1 MTVPDRRIV
10 FYGGKGGV
18 GKTTLASAHALHAAD
33 AGRRTLLVST
43 DPAHSTADILDTA
56 IGPDPTPVTENLWAV
71 ELDPEREADRYIQE
85 VKARIADTTPPR
97 LAAEVDRQIDIARLA
112 PGAEESAVFDR
123 ITRLLTE
130 DASGFERIVFD
141 TAPTGHTL
149 RLMSLPE
156 TMTAWMS
163 ALITRRRRMNVL
175 SRMWR
180 NVAGAAAGTDA
191 PAEDRVLTALE
202 DRKKRFEATRRLLT
216 DAQVTAFVFVVIP
229 ERLPILETERAVTT
243 LERYRIPVGAVVVNR
258 VLPDT
263 LEGEFMT
270 GRRQRETVYRDRI
283 VKSFSR
289 YPMVWIDLRPED
301 VVGLEALQ
309 AIAADMSPALPTTG
323 RSTSAEN
330 EVGTGGELTAD
341 G

>member
-1 MTVPDRRIV
+1 MTVPDRRIT

-33 AGRRTLLVST
+33 AGRRTLIIST
-43 DPAHSTADILDTA
+43 DPAHSTADIFDARL
-56 IGPDPTPVTENLWAV
+56 GPDPTRVTDTLWAV
-71 ELDPEREADRYIQE
+71 ELDAEREANDFIQE

-97 LAAEVDRQIDIARLA
+97 LAAEVDRQIDIARLS

-123 ITRLLTE
+123 ITRLLTA
-130 DASGFERIVFD
+130 DASGFERVVFD

-163 ALITRRRRMNVL
+163 GLIGRRRRMNVL

-180 NVAGAAAGTDA
+180 NVAGAAAGGDA
-191 PAEDRVLTALE
+191 PADDPVLTALE
-202 DRKKRFEATRRLLT
+202 DRKKRFEATRRVLT
-216 DAQVTAFVFVVIP
+216 DAHVTAFVFVVIP

-258 VLPDT
+258 ILPPT
-263 LEGEFMT
+263 LEGEFMA
-270 GRRQRETVYRDRI
+270 GRRERETAYRDRI
-283 VKSFSR
+283 AKSFSK
-289 YPMVWIDLRPED
+289 YPMVWIDLRRGD
-301 VVGLEALQ
+301 VVGLEALREIGADLFSKQ
-309 AIAADMSPALPTTG
+309 RSAI
-323 RSTSAEN
+323 
-330 EVGTGGELTAD
+330 
-341 G
+341 